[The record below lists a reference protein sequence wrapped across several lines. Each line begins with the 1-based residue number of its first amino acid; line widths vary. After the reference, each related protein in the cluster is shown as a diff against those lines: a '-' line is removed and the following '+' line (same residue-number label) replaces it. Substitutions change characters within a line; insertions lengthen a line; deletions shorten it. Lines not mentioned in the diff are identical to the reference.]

1 MRRSDH
7 PSRPSA
13 MTCCFFASF
22 KTFPTGRRVSPRVR
36 VNVLGGGLSLAGFE
50 VATYGRFW
58 VTPEGHETEMCDR
71 SSVRIP
77 GSQAGLA
84 CHPSTRRVSAAVR
97 QARARLS
104 KRTIGVCFRKLT
116 C

>member
-22 KTFPTGRRVSPRVR
+22 KTFPTGGGYRPHAR
-36 VNVLGGGLSLAGFE
+36 VNVLVSGLPLAGFE

-58 VTPEGHETEMCDR
+58 VAPEDYIRFRRGHAAHPRLRVGNAGRLDNAVPSLPSHYKSFLATMDG
-71 SSVRIP
+71 SVP
-77 GSQAGLA
+77 
-84 CHPSTRRVSAAVR
+84 
-97 QARARLS
+97 
-104 KRTIGVCFRKLT
+104 
-116 C
+116 